1 MQGCTRKLLW
11 INIMTEVPAHV
22 ICEEK
27 GTEGI
32 YIRKEKIKLS
42 LFLDNRII
50 CAENSKETTEHLLEE
65 NKWGTSLVVQW
76 VRLHT
81 PNAGGP
87 GSIPGWGTRSHM
99 HATTKKPTCRKE
111 NPTCC
116 N

>member
-1 MQGCTRKLLW
+1 
-11 INIMTEVPAHV
+11 MTEVPAHV

-65 NKWGTSLVVQW
+65 NK
-76 VRLHT
+76 
-81 PNAGGP
+81 
-87 GSIPGWGTRSHM
+87 
-99 HATTKKPTCRKE
+99 
-111 NPTCC
+111 
-116 N
+116 